1 MSAPTHDHNHG
12 HAHRHVHAAADATGR
27 IFFLA
32 VSLNLAFVAI
42 EVGAGLYANSLAL
55 LADAGH
61 NFGDVIGLVLS
72 WVALVLSRR
81 KPSERLTYGLRG
93 STILAALANA
103 MLLLVAVGGIVWEA
117 VRRLGEPA
125 AVSGPTMIGVAAAG
139 VLINGAT
146 ALMLMKGGKHDLNVR
161 GAFLHMV

>member
-1 MSAPTHDHNHG
+1 M
-12 HAHRHVHAAADATGR
+12 
-27 IFFLA
+27 
-32 VSLNLAFVAI
+32 AI

-72 WVALVLSRR
+72 WVALVLARR
-81 KPSERLTYGLRG
+81 KPSERFTYGLRG

-146 ALMLMKGGKHDLNVR
+146 ALMLMRGRKHDLNVR
-161 GAFLHMV
+161 GAYLHMVADAGVSVGVVLAHNAATVSANVVAAHLRRTGNGTR